1 MRVQDAFGGGEIV
14 CSVGVLLVTA
24 VTRCWAI
31 LAEATAA
38 FGAAENSW
46 QVPFKTLRI
55 MKDPKEKMN
64 KRGSDK
70 TPVDRK

>member
-1 MRVQDAFGGGEIV
+1 M
-14 CSVGVLLVTA
+14 VTA